1 MDGMSQKLEQV
12 QAEVN
17 KVIKGKEDVVKKVL
31 AAVIA
36 GGHILM
42 EDIPGV
48 GKTTL
53 ATTFAKSMSMHY
65 KRVQFTPDVLPSDI
79 LGFSMYNSAT
89 KEFEYREGAVFTNL
103 FLADEIN
110 RTSPKT
116 QSALL
121 EVMEEKTAT
130 VDGVTRPLPDPF
142 VVIATENPYGSSGTQ
157 MLPESQ
163 LDRFMIRISMGYPTM
178 EEEVRLIKERQDIN
192 QLDRFMV
199 CLSMGY
205 PSHADAVAILKGN
218 AGKPLSKVQEVISM
232 EEVLALRAMTN
243 DLYVKDEIYEYIV
256 NLVEATRTM
265 EIFSM
270 GASPRGTIALLRM
283 AKAMAVID
291 GRDYVCA
298 KDVQDVARDVLGHRV
313 KLSARGKAQV
323 SQCSRRSE
331 W

>member
-1 MDGMSQKLEQV
+1 MDGISQKLEQV

-163 LDRFMIRISMGYPTM
+163 LDRFM
-178 EEEVRLIKERQDIN
+178 
-192 QLDRFMV
+192 V

-232 EEVLALRAMTN
+232 EEVLALRTMTN
-243 DLYVKDEIYEYIV
+243 DLYVKDELYEYIV

-265 EIFSM
+265 DIFSM

-313 KLSARGKAQV
+313 KLSARGKAQGITMQQAIGMV
-323 SQCSRRSE
+323 IANVAAPRV
-331 W
+331 

>member
-89 KEFEYREGAVFTNL
+89 KDFEYREGAVFTNL

-157 MLPESQ
+157 MLPES
-163 LDRFMIRISMGYPTM
+163 
-178 EEEVRLIKERQDIN
+178 

-270 GASPRGTIALLRM
+270 GASPRGTIALL

-313 KLSARGKAQV
+313 KLSARGKAQGITMQQAIGMV
-323 SQCSRRSE
+323 IANVTAPRV
-331 W
+331 

>member
-1 MDGMSQKLEQV
+1 MDGISQKLEQV

-163 LDRFMIRISMGYPTM
+163 LDRFM
-178 EEEVRLIKERQDIN
+178 
-192 QLDRFMV
+192 V

-232 EEVLALRAMTN
+232 EEVLALRTKTN
-243 DLYVKDEIYEYIV
+243 DLYVKDDIYEYIV
-256 NLVEATRTM
+256 NLVEATRAM
-265 EIFSM
+265 DIFSM

-313 KLSARGKAQV
+313 KLSARGKAQGITMQQAIGMV
-323 SQCSRRSE
+323 IANVAAPRV
-331 W
+331 

>member
-163 LDRFMIRISMGYPTM
+163 LDRFMVCVVMGYPDAEAEM
-178 EEEVRLIKERQDIN
+178 EILSRQPRRALLDRVQPVMDKNDLLAMQQQVDEVYMSDEIRRYIVELSRATRQDGR
-192 QLDRFMV
+192 LMLG
-199 CLSMGY
+199 LSPRASLAVAGMARAAAFLGGRNY
-205 PSHADAVAILKGN
+205 VAPQDITAIFADAARHRLRLTEQARTGGDTVQNIL
-218 AGKPLSKVQEVISM
+218 
-232 EEVLALRAMTN
+232 
-243 DLYVKDEIYEYIV
+243 D
-256 NLVEATRTM
+256 
-265 EIFSM
+265 
-270 GASPRGTIALLRM
+270 
-283 AKAMAVID
+283 
-291 GRDYVCA
+291 
-298 KDVQDVARDVLGHRV
+298 DVLHTVPRPRPEKPFHGR
-313 KLSARGKAQV
+313 
-323 SQCSRRSE
+323 
-331 W
+331 

>member
-1 MDGMSQKLEQV
+1 MQQKLRAVTE
-12 QAEVN
+12 EVN
-17 KVIKGKEDVVKKVL
+17 KVIKGKEQVVDKVL
-31 AAVIA
+31 AAIIA

-53 ATTFAKSMSMHY
+53 ATAFARSLSMAH

-89 KEFEYREGAVFTNL
+89 KEFEYREGAVFCNL

-121 EVMEEKTAT
+121 EVMEEHNAT
-130 VDGVTRPLPDPF
+130 VDGVTRALPEPF

-163 LDRFMIRISMGYPTM
+163 LDRFM
-178 EEEVRLIKERQDIN
+178 
-192 QLDRFMV
+192 V

-205 PSHADAVAILKGN
+205 PAHEDAVQILKNN
-218 AGKPLSKVQEVISM
+218 AAKPIDSVKEIITM
-232 EEVLALRAMTN
+232 EELIAIREQTN
-243 DLYVKDEIYEYIV
+243 NMFVRDEIYDYIV
-256 NLVEATRTM
+256 SLVEATRVM
-265 EIFSM
+265 DIFSM

-283 AKAMAVID
+283 AKATAVMD
-291 GRDYVCA
+291 GRDYVTA
-298 KDVQDVARDVLGHRV
+298 QDVQDCAKAVLGHRV
-313 KLSARGKAQV
+313 KLSARAKAQRIDV
-323 SQCSRRSE
+323 DQAIRLLIGAVQPPRM
-331 W
+331 

>member
-1 MDGMSQKLEQV
+1 MKEKLNRIKD
-12 QAEVN
+12 EVN
-17 KVIKGKEDVVKKVL
+17 KVIKGKSDVVEKVL
-31 AAVIA
+31 AAIIA

-53 ATTFAKSMSMHY
+53 ATTFARTLSMEY

-89 KEFEYREGAVFTNL
+89 KEFEYKPGAVFCNL

-121 EVMEEKTAT
+121 EVMEEGTAT
-130 VDGVTRPLPDPF
+130 VDGVTRRLPEPF

-163 LDRFMIRISMGYPTM
+163 LDRFM
-178 EEEVRLIKERQDIN
+178 
-192 QLDRFMV
+192 V

-205 PSHADAVAILKGN
+205 PEHEDAVSILKGN
-218 AGKPLSKVQEVISM
+218 ALNLVDKVEQVISIQD
-232 EEVLALRAMTN
+232 LAALRKNAN
-243 DLYVKDEIYEYIV
+243 DLHVHDEIYEYIV
-256 NLVEATRTM
+256 NIVEATRKM
-265 EIFSM
+265 AIFSM

-283 AKAMAVID
+283 AKAMAVLN
-291 GRDYVCA
+291 GRDFVTAEDVQKCA
-298 KDVQDVARDVLGHRV
+298 KDTLGHRT
-313 KLSARGKAQV
+313 KLSSRGKAQGITV
-323 SQCSRRSE
+323 VQAIQMVLANVPAPRI
-331 W
+331 

>member
-163 LDRFMIRISMGYPTM
+163 LDR
-178 EEEVRLIKERQDIN
+178 V
-192 QLDRFMV
+192 MV

-313 KLSARGKAQV
+313 KLSARGKAQGITMQQAIGMV
-323 SQCSRRSE
+323 IANVTAPRV
-331 W
+331 

>member
-17 KVIKGKEDVVKKVL
+17 KVIKGKADVVKKVL

-163 LDRFMIRISMGYPTM
+163 LDRFM
-178 EEEVRLIKERQDIN
+178 
-192 QLDRFMV
+192 V

-243 DLYVKDEIYEYIV
+243 ALYVKDEIYEYIV

-313 KLSARGKAQV
+313 KLSARGKAQGITMQQAIGMV
-323 SQCSRRSE
+323 IANVTAPGV
-331 W
+331 

>member
-1 MDGMSQKLEQV
+1 MKEKLDIVKQ
-12 QAEVN
+12 EVN
-17 KVIKGKEDVVKKVL
+17 KVVKGKENVVEKVL
-31 AAVIA
+31 AAMIA

-53 ATTFAKSMSMHY
+53 ATTFAKSMSLNY

-89 KEFEYREGAVFTNL
+89 KEFEYKEGAVFCNL

-121 EVMEEKTAT
+121 EVMEEQTAT
-130 VDGVTRPLPDPF
+130 VDGVTRKLPDPF
-142 VVIATENPYGSSGTQ
+142 IVIATENPYGSSGTQ

-163 LDRFMIRISMGYPTM
+163 LDRFM
-178 EEEVRLIKERQDIN
+178 
-192 QLDRFMV
+192 V

-205 PSHADAVAILKGN
+205 PAHEDAVMILKGN
-218 AGKPLSKVQEVISM
+218 ALKPINNVQGIISV
-232 EEVLALRAMTN
+232 EDLRELRDKTN
-243 DLYVKDEIYEYIV
+243 NLHVHDEIYEYIV
-256 NLVEATRTM
+256 NIVEKTR
-265 EIFSM
+265 ELDIFTM

-283 AKAMAVID
+283 AKAMAVLS
-291 GRDYVCA
+291 GREYVTA
-298 KDVQDVARDVLGHRV
+298 EDVQKVVKDTLGHRV
-313 KLSARGKAQV
+313 KLSARAKAQGINMGAAMNQLLV
-323 SQCSRRSE
+323 QVPAPRS
-331 W
+331 

>member
-163 LDRFMIRISMGYPTM
+163 LDRFM
-178 EEEVRLIKERQDIN
+178 
-192 QLDRFMV
+192 V

-205 PSHADAVAILKGN
+205 PSHADAVVILKGN

-313 KLSARGKAQV
+313 KLSARGKAQGV
-323 SQCSRRSE
+323 TMQQAIGMVIANVTAPRV
-331 W
+331 

>member
-12 QAEVN
+12 QTEVN
-17 KVIKGKEDVVKKVL
+17 KVIKGKENVVKKVL

-53 ATTFAKSMSMHY
+53 ATTFAKSMSMLY

-163 LDRFMIRISMGYPTM
+163 LDRFM
-178 EEEVRLIKERQDIN
+178 
-192 QLDRFMV
+192 V

-218 AGKPLSKVQEVISM
+218 AGKPLSKVKEVISM

-243 DLYVKDEIYEYIV
+243 DLYVKDDIYEYIV

-265 EIFSM
+265 DIFSM

-313 KLSARGKAQV
+313 KLSARGKAQGITMQQAIGMV
-323 SQCSRRSE
+323 IADVAAPRV
-331 W
+331 

>member
-1 MDGMSQKLEQV
+1 MEGIGQKLEQV

-17 KVIKGKEDVVKKVL
+17 KVIKGKEHVVKKVL

-53 ATTFAKSMSMHY
+53 ATTFAKSTSMHY

-163 LDRFMIRISMGYPTM
+163 LDRFMI
-178 EEEVRLIKERQDIN
+178 
-192 QLDRFMV
+192 

-218 AGKPLSKVQEVISM
+218 ADKPLTKVQEVISM
-232 EEVLALRAMTN
+232 DELIALRAMTN
-243 DLYVKDEIYEYIV
+243 DLYVRDEIFEYIV

-313 KLSARGKAQV
+313 KLSARGKAQGITMQQAIGMV
-323 SQCSRRSE
+323 IANVAAPRV
-331 W
+331 

>member
-1 MDGMSQKLEQV
+1 MRDKLTAIQ
-12 QAEVN
+12 QEVN
-17 KVIKGKEDVVKKVL
+17 KVIKGKENVVKKVL
-31 AAVIA
+31 AAMIA

-53 ATTFAKSMSMHY
+53 AMTFAKSMSLDY

-79 LGFSMYNSAT
+79 LGFSMYNAST
-89 KEFEYREGAVFTNL
+89 KEFEYKEGAVFCNL

-121 EVMEEKTAT
+121 EVMEEGTAT
-130 VDGVTRPLPDPF
+130 VDGVTRSLPEPF
-142 VVIATENPYGSSGTQ
+142 IVIATENPYGSSGTQ

-163 LDRFMIRISMGYPTM
+163 LDRFMI
-178 EEEVRLIKERQDIN
+178 
-192 QLDRFMV
+192 

-205 PSHADAVAILKGN
+205 PSHTDAVEILKGN
-218 AGKPLSKVQEVISM
+218 AKKPLSLVQGIISV
-232 EEVLALRAMTN
+232 EELSKLRKLS
-243 DLYVKDEIYEYIV
+243 DELYVKDEIYEYIV
-256 NLVEATRTM
+256 DIVEETRSSD
-265 EIFSM
+265 IFSM

-291 GRDYVCA
+291 GRDYVTA
-298 KDVQDVARDVLGHRV
+298 LDVQSVVKDTLGHRV
-313 KLSARGKAQV
+313 KLSARGKAQGLDMDCAMKQV
-323 SQCSRRSE
+323 LNSVKTPRI
-331 W
+331 

>member
-163 LDRFMIRISMGYPTM
+163 LDRFM
-178 EEEVRLIKERQDIN
+178 
-192 QLDRFMV
+192 V

-218 AGKPLSKVQEVISM
+218 AGSPLSKVQEVISM

-243 DLYVKDEIYEYIV
+243 NLYVKDDIYEYIV

-265 EIFSM
+265 EIFTM

-283 AKAMAVID
+283 AKAMAVIN

-313 KLSARGKAQV
+313 KLSARGKAQGITMQQAIGMV
-323 SQCSRRSE
+323 ITNVAAPRV
-331 W
+331 

>member
-79 LGFSMYNSAT
+79 LGFSMYNSAI

-157 MLPESQ
+157 MLPES
-163 LDRFMIRISMGYPTM
+163 
-178 EEEVRLIKERQDIN
+178 

-313 KLSARGKAQV
+313 KLSARGKAQGITMQQAIGMV
-323 SQCSRRSE
+323 IANVTAPRV
-331 W
+331 

>member
-42 EDIPGV
+42 EDIPDV

-163 LDRFMIRISMGYPTM
+163 LDRFM
-178 EEEVRLIKERQDIN
+178 
-192 QLDRFMV
+192 V

-205 PSHADAVAILKGN
+205 PSHADGVAILKGN

-313 KLSARGKAQV
+313 KLSARGKAQGITMQQAIGMV
-323 SQCSRRSE
+323 IANVTAPRV
-331 W
+331 

>member
-1 MDGMSQKLEQV
+1 MQEKISGVLN
-12 QAEVN
+12 EVN
-17 KVIKGKEDVVKKVL
+17 KVIKGKSDVVTKVL
-31 AAVIA
+31 AAIVA

-53 ATTFAKSMSMHY
+53 ATTFAKSMSLNY

-89 KEFEYREGAVFTNL
+89 KEFEYREGAVFCNL

-121 EVMEEKTAT
+121 EVMEEGTAT
-130 VDGVTRPLPDPF
+130 VDGVTRKLPNPF

-163 LDRFMIRISMGYPTM
+163 LDRFM
-178 EEEVRLIKERQDIN
+178 
-192 QLDRFMV
+192 V

-205 PSHADAVAILKGN
+205 PSHSDAVEILKGN
-218 AGKPLSKVQEVISM
+218 AKKPLEYVEQIITL
-232 EEVLALRAMTN
+232 EELTALRERTRNM
-243 DLYVKDEIYEYIV
+243 YVHDEIYEYIV
-256 NLVEATRTM
+256 NIVESTRNM

-270 GASPRGTIALLRM
+270 GASPRGTIAMLNM
-283 AKAMAVID
+283 AKAMAVLG
-291 GRDYVCA
+291 GRDFVTALDVQSIA
-298 KDVQDVARDVLGHRV
+298 KDTLGHRV
-313 KLSARGKAQV
+313 KLSARGKAQGITV
-323 SQCSRRSE
+323 GQAIDMVLGVVPAPRN
-331 W
+331 